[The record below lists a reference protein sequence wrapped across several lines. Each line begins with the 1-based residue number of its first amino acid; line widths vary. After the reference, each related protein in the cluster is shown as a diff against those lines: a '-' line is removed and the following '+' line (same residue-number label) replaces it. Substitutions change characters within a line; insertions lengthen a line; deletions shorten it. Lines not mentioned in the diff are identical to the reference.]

1 MRGWTADFAGFEILL
16 LCSMDRAHVS
26 GRSRLPAEPSPAATF
41 ATIAGRAIPPTGPG
55 IASAL
60 ALSAPA
66 PDIASALA
74 ISAAATFPP
83 RFASGRAPG
92 TAAAALAR
100 AAAALARAA
109 AALARAAAALARAA
123 AALARAAASAP
134 PSPQLASPFASPFA
148 FAFAFR
154 RRPLSSPFIVRRRLA
169 SPTGAGRADERRRW
183 IATRDD
189 DHDRWLCWHRD
200 RVALDWSWVCG
211 LPKKGLQR
219 SQRTTQEQPYVAA
232 GRAIGRTKVQVV
244 SWGG

>member
-1 MRGWTADFAGFEILL
+1 VRRKRRRRRRRRRRREEARRADGARNATA
-16 LCSMDRAHVS
+16 
-26 GRSRLPAEPSPAATF
+26 RS
-41 ATIAGRAIPPTGPG
+41 
-55 IASAL
+55 
-60 ALSAPA
+60 
-66 PDIASALA
+66 
-74 ISAAATFPP
+74 
-83 RFASGRAPG
+83 
-92 TAAAALAR
+92 
-100 AAAALARAA
+100 
-109 AALARAAAALARAA
+109 
-123 AALARAAASAP
+123 
-134 PSPQLASPFASPFA
+134 QHLASPFASPFA

-154 RRPLSSPFIVRRRLA
+154 RRLLSSPFIVRRRLA

-244 SWGG
+244 SWGGRRRRKKVADPCKMHPPPSTVLWGHTNIPCSMAPEDMLCPSRKPAPAKRLRPGAGVNCDSAMSRASRLALRG